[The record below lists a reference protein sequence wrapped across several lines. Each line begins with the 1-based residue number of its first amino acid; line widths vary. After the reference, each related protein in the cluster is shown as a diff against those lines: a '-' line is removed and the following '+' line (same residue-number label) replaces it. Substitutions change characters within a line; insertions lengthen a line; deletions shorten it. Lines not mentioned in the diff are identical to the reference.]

1 MGENPVLTPF
11 APWQPDHILDAIQIT
26 ELSLLLHLSRKNMTR
41 KSRVS
46 LDRRTS
52 VPLVSET
59 VSYANATVR
68 STDEDSEPEPSTG
81 GASIQL
87 VAPAPE
93 ASDEGDETRRFGSYE
108 LVWELCRDALSTTW
122 AARRDGMDGIFALRI
137 FNARLTDSVQVRSI
151 KKAAQ
156 CTSELTHIN
165 HVTVYECGVG
175 DNGAPYVVKDWVEGE
190 TLAETFLVNKRLDIA
205 TFLNVFMQV
214 CEALN
219 EAHSHQLVHGNL
231 SPNKVIVVHQDDTD
245 AALIKLID
253 FGMPPDPVQN
263 AFYLS
268 PEQCLDRNRV
278 GERSDIY
285 SLGCIMYESLI
296 GRPPFVGDPT
306 SHASA
311 GYLHELA
318 SQHGKDTPEYNALKL
333 LDCIII
339 KCLQKKP
346 AKRFRNVRE
355 LMDALR
361 MVSDCICNGVTR
373 KLPPKAEKLLLFRF
387 LDFFDKKI
395 VACLCAYL
403 LLGLVCQ
410 KYLGEL
416 QLQKSIDDAQLAG
429 RHHFPEATTAW
440 RLALSQAEALH
451 KPPSL
456 QAELN
461 WELADTLRDQIAEP
475 GSKKARNAVAE
486 EALKHYEAASH
497 YYSHGTRYRSY
508 EMMLLN
514 QMSGLWLQLENPEKL
529 SDTQDAARE
538 KVRTLYEQKKYKQC
552 AQSAASFLKDFDDLG
567 ISYYAGCA
575 NTEMSKQ
582 LPPEK
587 ALPYLELAEFHYGN
601 SGQLNPANDD
611 LEQCLVQLGYM
622 PAASKTYP
630 WLACRALENGNMEAA
645 RMYFGRGASSIA
657 SNALTNAFADLELH
671 YRDEFRQRTTQ
682 TSSKKAIVL
691 LERLLQTQEQA
702 WGKNDRLLAETL
714 SDLARCYRENGQDQK
729 AIETYKRLF
738 DLVPGDEWVYR
749 NGFLAFVD
757 LLDKY
762 GQRAEARK
770 QLEKRLRRTGGSY
783 SIDEQLVR
791 LLQLY
796 AADKQGA
803 KIRQVLDVVCPV
815 PEPERFIKYI
825 PTGDYSYSRDFV
837 PYPRA
842 QGEGDVFAN
851 GQ

>member
-1 MGENPVLTPF
+1 
-11 APWQPDHILDAIQIT
+11 
-26 ELSLLLHLSRKNMTR
+26 MTR

-46 LDRRTS
+46 HDQRPS
-52 VPLVSET
+52 VALVSES
-59 VSYANATVR
+59 VSSTNATVLAAAEG
-68 STDEDSEPEPSTG
+68 EDSEPEPSTG

-87 VAPAPE
+87 VAPEVSNEQA
-93 ASDEGDETRRFGSYE
+93 DETRRFGSYE

-137 FNARLTDSVQVRSI
+137 FNARLTDSAQVRSI

-156 CTSELTHIN
+156 RASELTHVN

-190 TLAETFLVNKRLDIA
+190 TLAETFLVTKRLDIA

-214 CEALN
+214 CEALS

-231 SPNKVIVVHQDDTD
+231 SPNKVIVVHQDDSD
-245 AALIKLID
+245 AELVKLID

-278 GERSDIY
+278 SERSDIY
-285 SLGCIMYESLI
+285 SLGCIMYESLV
-296 GRPPFVGDPT
+296 GRPPFIGDQT

-373 KLPPKAEKLLLFRF
+373 KLPPRAEKLLLFRF

-395 VACLCAYL
+395 VACMCAYL

-410 KYLGEL
+410 KYVGEL

-429 RHHFPEATTAW
+429 RHHFPEASAAW

-461 WELADTLRDQIAEP
+461 WELADTLSDQIAE
-475 GSKKARNAVAE
+475 SANQKARNAIAE
-486 EALKHYEAASH
+486 EALKHYEAASR
-497 YYSHGTRYRSY
+497 YYRHGTSYRSY
-508 EMMLLN
+508 DLMLMNNMAMLWMQLQDPDKLLN
-514 QMSGLWLQLENPEKL
+514 L
-529 SDTQDAARE
+529 QDAARE
-538 KVRTLYEQKKYKQC
+538 QVHQLYKQKRYEEC
-552 AQSAASFLKDFDDLG
+552 ARAAAGFLKDFDDQE
-567 ISYYAGCA
+567 INYYAGCA
-575 NTEMSKQ
+575 YTELAKP

-587 ALPYLELAEFHYGN
+587 ALRYFELAQRYYTGAGSMDPGSDDLNQCLLKLGYLPDESNTNQALGCQALELG
-601 SGQLNPANDD
+601 DMD
-611 LEQCLVQLGYM
+611 V
-622 PAASKTYP
+622 
-630 WLACRALENGNMEAA
+630 A
-645 RMYFGRGASSIA
+645 RTYFGRDSHWLASEFNS
-657 SNALTNAFADLELH
+657 AFADLDTH
-671 YRDEFRQRTTQ
+671 YQQRFRARVDQ
-682 TSSKKAIVL
+682 TSTKNAIVP
-691 LERLLQTQEQA
+691 LERVLKAREEA
-702 WGKNDRLLAETL
+702 WGNNDALLAQTL
-714 SDLARCYRENGQDQK
+714 VDLATCYQDNDEEQK

-738 DLVPGDEWVYR
+738 DLVQANDWMYR
-749 NGFLAFVD
+749 DALLSYVD
-757 LLDKY
+757 LLEKH
-762 GQRAEARK
+762 GQRLQARK
-770 QLEKRLRRTGGSY
+770 ELEKIVRRSDGSY
-783 SIDEQLVR
+783 DVNAQLVR

-796 AADKQGA
+796 AADKKHD
-803 KIRQVLDVVCPV
+803 KIKHVLDTLTDV
-815 PEPERFIKYI
+815 PEPAKLIKYV
-825 PTGDYSYSRDFV
+825 PTGDYGNYSPYPRDAV
-837 PYPRA
+837 PLPRA
-842 QGEGDVFAN
+842 QGEGDVFSA